1 MDNYPEHPPPLF
13 WKLGG
18 GLYISLLKTF
28 SVIPE
33 KLHSLLNLRSHFSLV
48 SRKPDWRVDIN
59 SHFLGFSSRWEP
71 SHNLETAKKKK
82 NHTQTKCLGYASDH
96 PDLTSEFLSGSTET
110 GTIEISIDAQILAR
124 GQMSPVSL
132 PGGLLPGLKVACPRH
147 LPGLHL
153 SPLDRCREPP

>member
-48 SRKPDWRVDIN
+48 SRKPDWRVHIHI
-59 SHFLGFSSRWEP
+59 HFSGFSSRWEP
-71 SHNLETAKKKK
+71 PHNLQTAKKQKK
-82 NHTQTKCLGYASDH
+82 ITISHTDKNLGYASGH
-96 PDLTSEFLSGSTET
+96 PDLHFFMSLKK
-110 GTIEISIDAQILAR
+110 DA
-124 GQMSPVSL
+124 
-132 PGGLLPGLKVACPRH
+132 GLKAI
-147 LPGLHL
+147 
-153 SPLDRCREPP
+153 